1 MSPDNLPILEALPED
16 IRNVVW
22 HILLGL
28 VIFLIIVLVRRI
40 VLRIFML
47 PLRAFTRRTRIRYD
61 DQLLDFLETP
71 INFGIIALGLMIGVS
86 VAELNAG
93 LVNFFSHLARSLI
106 IVGFTLSLVRLA
118 SQISF
123 GKGQLGDLIGI
134 KIDDKLLPFL
144 RTGLRIVILAISAI
158 ILLQEWGYDAS
169 GVIAGLGIGG
179 LAIALA
185 AKDTVENLF
194 GFSSIITDK
203 PFSVGE
209 FIVTPAATGIVEHV
223 GIRSTRIRQLD
234 QALVIVPNSKLAAS
248 KILNWSHA
256 EKRRLDITLGISY
269 EARSTDLRQL
279 MARLRQSLEETE
291 DVDTGSII
299 VHFVN
304 FGASTLDVRI
314 ICIILHAGWGDFTR
328 VAEGIRLAMMDIV
341 EELGLEI
348 ALPSRTVYLT
358 GDNFVIDE
366 PAMEEGA
373 SEEN

>member
-86 VAELNAG
+86 VAELSAG